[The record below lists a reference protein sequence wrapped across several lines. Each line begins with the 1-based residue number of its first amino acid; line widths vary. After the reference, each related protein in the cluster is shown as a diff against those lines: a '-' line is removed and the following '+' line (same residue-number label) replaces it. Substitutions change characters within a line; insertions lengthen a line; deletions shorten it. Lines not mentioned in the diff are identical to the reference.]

1 MITALETLRALF
13 SARRNELIW
22 GAVSVLALALLLGA
36 YLVGVRQGKVNAQ
49 RVICAELREPLLE
62 EVRKLTKQRD
72 TLSEQLT
79 RARAQGAAD
88 CAIDCES
95 VCAQEVAD
103 ALSDASAWGC
113 VSP

>member
-1 MITALETLRALF
+1 MMVALETLRALL
-13 SARRNELIW
+13 SVRRSELLW
-22 GAVSVLALALLLGA
+22 LGVGALTFVTHLAA
-36 YLVGVRQGKVNAQ
+36 YLVGVREGVNAQ

-72 TLSEQLT
+72 ELSAELTTT
-79 RARAQGAAD
+79 RAQCAAN
-88 CAIDCES
+88 CAIDCEG

-103 ALSDASAWGC
+103 ALSDSRAWGC

>member
-13 SARRNELIW
+13 SARRSELLW
-22 GAVSVLALALLLGA
+22 GGAGVLAFALLLGA
-36 YLVGVRQGKVNAQ
+36 YFGGVRQGVNAE
-49 RVICAELREPLLE
+49 RVVCAERRGPLLDE
-62 EVRKLTKQRD
+62 ILSLTKQRD
-72 TLSEQLT
+72 ELSEKLT

-88 CAIDCES
+88 CAIDCEG

-103 ALSDASAWGC
+103 ALSDSRAWGC

>member
-1 MITALETLRALF
+1 MMVALETLRALF
-13 SARRNELIW
+13 SARRSELLW
-22 GAVSVLALALLLGA
+22 GGAGVLAFSLLLGA
-36 YLVGVRQGKVNAQ
+36 YLVGVRQGVNAQ
-49 RVICAELREPLLE
+49 RVICAEQREPLLE

-72 TLSEQLT
+72 ELSGQLT

-103 ALSDASAWGC
+103 ALSDAGAWGC

>member
-13 SARRNELIW
+13 SARRSELLW
-22 GAVSVLALALLLGA
+22 GAVGVLAFALLLGA
-36 YLVGVRQGKVNAQ
+36 YLVGVYKGVDAERK
-49 RVICAELREPLLE
+49 ICAEQREPLLD
-62 EVRKLTKQRD
+62 EVRDLTKQRD
-72 TLSEQLT
+72 ELSEQLT

>member
-13 SARRNELIW
+13 SARRSELLW
-22 GAVSVLALALLLGA
+22 GGAGVLAFALLLGA
-36 YLVGVRQGKVNAQ
+36 YLVGVRQGVNAQ

-62 EVRKLTKQRD
+62 EVRKLTTQRD
-72 TLSEQLT
+72 ELSAELTTT
-79 RARAQGAAD
+79 RAQCAAN

>member
-1 MITALETLRALF
+1 MSVTLETLRALF

-22 GAVSVLALALLLGA
+22 GGVGVLAFSLLLGA
-36 YLVGVRQGKVNAQ
+36 YLVGVRQGVNAQ
-49 RVICAELREPLLE
+49 RVICAEQRQPLLE
-62 EVRKLTKQRD
+62 QVLALTKQRD
-72 TLSEQLT
+72 ELSEQLT
-79 RARAQGAAD
+79 RARAQCAAD